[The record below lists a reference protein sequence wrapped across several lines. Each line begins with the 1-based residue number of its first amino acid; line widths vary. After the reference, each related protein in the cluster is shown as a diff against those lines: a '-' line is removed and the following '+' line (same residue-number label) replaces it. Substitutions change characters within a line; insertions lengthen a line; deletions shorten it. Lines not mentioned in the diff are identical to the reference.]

1 MLQRARKRGCVAG
14 SLEGELCT
22 LAARV
27 KRAGRAAMPLLARA
41 KLGSKDRQC
50 QAALPGKRLVFGVA
64 LQGRRVK
71 SIFTRLQM
79 KSLLAAAAREAGAAA
94 PLPHQPA
101 SPPPA
106 WPHAPSKSA
115 SGKDRR
121 DASLFPPRAITTSPS
136 KLPPPLSGEP
146 RQRLEAGPVIVRPLD
161 SGVALAPKDDLGLG
175 AGAGAAASALWQAT
189 ASLAAASFHTGAT
202 LQIVTEAHE

>member
-1 MLQRARKRGCVAG
+1 
-14 SLEGELCT
+14 
-22 LAARV
+22 
-27 KRAGRAAMPLLARA
+27 MPLLARA

-50 QAALPGKRLVFGVA
+50 QAALAGKRLVFGVA

-79 KSLLAAAAREAGAAA
+79 KSLLAAAAHEAGAAA

-146 RQRLEAGPVIVRPLD
+146 RRRLEAGPVIVRPLD
-161 SGVALAPKDDLGLG
+161 SGVALAPKDDRGLGLSELG
-175 AGAGAAASALWQAT
+175 ARKLGSPASTLAPSLELELAQPLLPSGKPPP
-189 ASLAAASFHTGAT
+189 ASQLRAFTRAPHSR
-202 LQIVTEAHE
+202 L